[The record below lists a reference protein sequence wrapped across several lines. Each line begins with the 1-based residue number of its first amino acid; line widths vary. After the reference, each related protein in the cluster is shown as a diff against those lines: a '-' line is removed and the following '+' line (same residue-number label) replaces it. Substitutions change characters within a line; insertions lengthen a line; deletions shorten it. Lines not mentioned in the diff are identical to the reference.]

1 MELTGTDGTEL
12 EVESEATSL
21 DFLQA
26 IYRSSGQPMPTRMR
40 AAIAALPFEHPKR
53 AIVENVFSFASQLE
67 AASRRVGKSNV
78 IDAKANHSLIETDPS
93 RD

>member
-26 IYRSSGQPMPTRMR
+26 STALAGSVPTRMR

-53 AIVENVFSFASQLE
+53 DCENVFSFASQLE
-67 AASRRVGKSNV
+67 SRRHGGVGKSNV